1 MVRIGKYVRIGPN
14 RLITSDA
21 DFLRSIFGIR
31 SPFRR
36 PKSQTGCRLQ
46 PNKDTV
52 LTLLDE
58 DLHQAQRAKL
68 ANAYNGRNNPRQEAI
83 VDEHISKFIELVRA
97 RYISNG
103 KRYKPLDLGIATTVL
118 AVDMASELA
127 FGHPIQDTRLCDK
140 DLTGY
145 MSGMSQS
152 LPVMQALLAFPSLIH
167 FSTSKFCSKLV
178 DKSKNATQGLG
189 YIYGFARDRTKER
202 FTENKFVN
210 TDILGGMVARGM
222 SLEEAESESLLAAMA
237 GADPVGTAI
246 RVNLLYIFTNLRVH
260 TSLLTELD
268 TQSLL
273 SLDTPT
279 ACIPY
284 QTIRSLPYLSSI
296 IKESLRIFPPF
307 VGLMEKVV
315 PRIGAYTTD
324 NRYLPPGT
332 LVGANMRALLRD
344 EDVFGA
350 DAECFRPER
359 WLEARNEEKTRMERS
374 LELVFSG
381 GRYTCIGKEV
391 AIMEIY
397 KVVVEVVRRF
407 EMEIIDPTRVW
418 ESVAMGIFVQRGMW
432 VRFVER
438 KGGNV

>member
-1 MVRIGKYVRIGPN
+1 M
-14 RLITSDA
+14 
-21 DFLRSIFGIR
+21 FGVR

-36 PKSQTGCRLQ
+36 PKSQTGFRLQ
-46 PNKDTV
+46 PDKDTV

-68 ANAYNGRNNPRQEAI
+68 ANSYNGRNNPRQEAI
-83 VDEHISKFIELVRA
+83 VDEHISKFIELIRSKYV
-97 RYISNG
+97 SNS
-103 KRYKPLDLGIATTVL
+103 KDYKPFDLGVATTIL

-127 FGHPIQDTRLCDK
+127 FGHPIQDTQSCDK

-145 MSGMSQS
+145 LSGMSQS
-152 LPVMQALLAFPSLIH
+152 LPVMQVLLAFPSLIY
-167 FSTSKFCSKLV
+167 FSTSKFCSKIV
-178 DKSKNATQGLG
+178 DKSKNTKQGLG

-202 FTENKFVN
+202 FGENKIVN
-210 TDILGGMVARGM
+210 TDILGGMVTRGM
-222 SLEEAESESLLAAMA
+222 SMEEAESESLLAAMA

-246 RVNLLYIFTNLRVH
+246 RVNLLYIFTNFRVH
-260 TSLLTELD
+260 ATLLTEIR
-268 TQSLL
+268 THGLL
-273 SLDTPT
+273 PSASST
-279 ACIPY
+279 ACIRY
-284 QTIRSLPYLSSI
+284 QTIRSLPYLSAI
-296 IKESLRIFPPF
+296 IKESFCIFPPF

-315 PRIGAYTTD
+315 PQTGAYTPD

-332 LVGANMRALLRD
+332 LVGVNMRALLRD
-344 EDVFGA
+344 EDVFGV

-359 WLEARNEEKTRMERS
+359 WLEARDEEKARMERS

-381 GRYTCIGKEV
+381 GRYTCLGKEV

-407 EMEIIDPTRVW
+407 EMEIVDPTRVW

-432 VRFVER
+432 VRFTER
-438 KGGNV
+438 KNNNMQ